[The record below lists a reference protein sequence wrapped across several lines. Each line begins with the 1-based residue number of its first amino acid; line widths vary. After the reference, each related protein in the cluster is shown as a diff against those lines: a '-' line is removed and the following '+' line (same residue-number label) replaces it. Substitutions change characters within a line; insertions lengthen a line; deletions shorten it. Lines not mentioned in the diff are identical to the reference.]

1 MCPASARWGAGT
13 DGGCPGGSWADYL
26 CTAEQHYVCEM
37 TAQQARPLPPPPPCP
52 SGYVTAGDGNCY
64 FFSYDVAKYDD
75 AERACA
81 SLGGVLACIEDQ
93 HEDDFIKNHLLGR
106 LPAMLTTGLVCTTAA
121 RRTPGSGRAAASRPS
136 PTGTAP
142 KILCARLSSSTSRGT
157 TPTCRNPPSDTA
169 SLTCMLTARCVC
181 THIVS

>member
-106 LPAMLTTGLVCTTAA
+106 LASNADYWIGLHDRGSEDTWEWSGGCQSTFTDWYCTEDPV
-121 RRTPGSGRAAASRPS
+121 R
-136 PTGTAP
+136 
-142 KILCARLSSSTSRGT
+142 
-157 TPTCRNPPSDTA
+157 
-169 SLTCMLTARCVC
+169 
-181 THIVS
+181 